1 MAPRSRTPRGREVC
15 SLGLLPEHFINQ
27 VQQATDIVELVSQ
40 YVALK
45 KRGREFVGLCPF
57 HDDKSP
63 SMYVSATKQIY
74 KCFACGAGGGVYQW
88 LMMYEKMPFPEAVR
102 TLAERANIPV
112 PQEAGAAPR
121 QPGQLSRNDLLPVM
135 GFAENFFRQQLSAPA
150 GREALE
156 YVKGRGL
163 NEESLERFAVG
174 FAPAAWDGLL
184 RAARS
189 QQIPEKALELAGLV
203 STRESGG
210 CYDRFRN
217 RLIFPIYDAMGR
229 CVAFGGRAMDPEDR
243 AKYLNSP
250 ETMLFDKSGNLYGLN
265 WSRDSIVRSGTAVVV
280 EGYFDALMPLQMG
293 MGNVVATLG
302 TALTD
307 RHVRLLSRYAREVVL
322 VFDADEAGTAAT
334 ERALEIFLAQQVQ
347 VRVATIPSGKDPCDY
362 CLSDGVEAFGKL
374 VKEAPDALR
383 YVWQRRWAAYQ
394 EAGGNLA
401 DRRRVVEEFL
411 RLVASCEAYGSIDEI
426 RRGQL
431 AQHIG
436 HVLNIP
442 PDELQQQMRR
452 LTRRIPTHSGKE
464 TTRQGRYEGELSVTA
479 ERQIIEV
486 ILADPELFDQAAERV
501 CPDDFQETRL
511 RWLAERLW
519 QRGGRGEIRLEELL
533 ADPVLAEAGG
543 FLIALAEAGE
553 KRGNCEAT
561 LAGALDL
568 IAHRRSYR
576 EMQQIKQ
583 GGLDDD
589 ALRRVQ
595 QSAQGPNPRRLPRI
609 V

>member
-1 MAPRSRTPRGREVC
+1 M
-15 SLGLLPEHFINQ
+15 GLLPEHFINQ

-74 KCFACGAGGGVYQW
+74 KCFSCGAGGGVYQW

-102 TLAERANIPV
+102 TLAERANIPI
-112 PQEAGAAPR
+112 PDEAGAVPR
-121 QPGQLSRNDLLPVM
+121 QPGQLSRNDLLPIM
-135 GFAENFFRQQLSAPA
+135 GFAEKFFRQQLSTPA

-163 NEESLERFAVG
+163 SDESLERFAVG
-174 FAPAAWDGLL
+174 YAPDAWDGLL

-189 QQIPEKALELAGLV
+189 RHISEKALELAGLV
-203 STRESGG
+203 STRQSGG

-217 RLIFPIYDAMGR
+217 RLILPIYDAMGR
-229 CVAFGGRAMDPEDR
+229 CIAFGGRAMDPEDR

-322 VFDADEAGTAAT
+322 VFDADEAGTAAA
-334 ERALEIFLAQQVQ
+334 ERALEVFLAQQVQ
-347 VRVATIPSGKDPCDY
+347 VRVAAIPAGKDPCDY
-362 CLSDGVEAFGKL
+362 CLSDGVEAFRRL

-383 YVWQRRWAAYQ
+383 YVWQRRWNAYR

-401 DRRRVVEEFL
+401 DRRRVVEDFL

-452 LTRRIPTHSGKE
+452 LARRIPTHSGKE

-479 ERQIIEV
+479 ERQILEV

-501 CPDDFQETRL
+501 CPDDFLQPRL

-519 QRGGRGEIRLEELL
+519 QKGGRGEIRLEELL
-533 ADPVLAEAGG
+533 ADPALAETGG
-543 FLIALAEAGE
+543 LLIALAEAGE
-553 KRGNCEAT
+553 KRGNYEAT

-568 IAHRRSYR
+568 IAHRRSHQ
-576 EMQQIKQ
+576 EIQQIKQ
-583 GGLDDD
+583 NGLDDD